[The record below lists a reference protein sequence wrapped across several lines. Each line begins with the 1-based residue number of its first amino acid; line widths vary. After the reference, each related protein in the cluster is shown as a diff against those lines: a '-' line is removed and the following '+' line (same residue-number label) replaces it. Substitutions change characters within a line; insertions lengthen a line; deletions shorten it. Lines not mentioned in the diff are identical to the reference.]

1 MNSTMNSLLQLAG
14 FNSPDEV
21 RAYAQRYLLTGDHER
36 RRLQSL
42 EQVIERNR
50 KNYAEVGLAL
60 AEIREARL
68 YRFDHPT
75 FEEYCRSRW
84 NWSRS
89 YAHRVIDAALTV
101 AALPPDQRPETES
114 QARELARVPPERRA
128 EVLARARASGKLT
141 AAAIRQA
148 AEALRALPPGCRPA
162 PAHQRRNGNGHTP
175 LTELSRRARE
185 ELLDAAEDLSRIA
198 EAIRRRDLSPDA
210 VKRCAAELNRALKL
224 LRQLIGPAATA

>member
-1 MNSTMNSLLQLAG
+1 MNATMNSLLQLAG

-42 EQVIERNR
+42 EQTIEHNR

-75 FEEYCRSRW
+75 FEEYCRARW

-114 QARELARVPPERRA
+114 QARELARVQPERRA
-128 EVLARARASGKLT
+128 EVLAHARACGKLT

-148 AEALRALPPGCRPA
+148 AEALCAAPTTRPSAPPR
-162 PAHQRRNGNGHTP
+162 HRNGNGHAP
-175 LTELSRRARE
+175 LIELSRRARE
-185 ELLDAAEDLSRIA
+185 ELLEAAEDLSKIA
-198 EAIRRRDLSPDA
+198 EAIRRRDVSPEA

-224 LRQLIGPAATA
+224 LRQLGGQQAAA

>member
-1 MNSTMNSLLQLAG
+1 MNSLLQLAG
-14 FNSPDEV
+14 FNSPEEV

-42 EQVIERNR
+42 EQTIEHNR
-50 KNYAEVGLAL
+50 KNYVEVGLAL
-60 AEIREARL
+60 AEIRESRL
-68 YRFDHPT
+68 YRFDHAT

-101 AALPPDQRPETES
+101 AALPSDQRPETES
-114 QARELARVPPERRA
+114 QARELARVEPERRA

-148 AEALRALPPGCRPA
+148 AEALRAA
-162 PAHQRRNGNGHTP
+162 P
-175 LTELSRRARE
+175 
-185 ELLDAAEDLSRIA
+185 
-198 EAIRRRDLSPDA
+198 
-210 VKRCAAELNRALKL
+210 
-224 LRQLIGPAATA
+224 GPAR